1 MNTKFGLTLL
11 SLILA
16 SSASAQMS
24 TILPGGRGNIY
35 IGNAINLPG
44 PSANIVISPR
54 ISLPA
59 PLLSPSVALTLAP
72 VPMAAYAV
80 IPVLP
85 IALPAAVPAYRITA
99 QRENIAIPGALIAHF
114 ASAPSKDATPAKDAI
129 ASREKLNNLFDGRK
143 QPAEKSPVDEFGPV
157 RSDRHH
163 SLPENDLEKE
173 IGAY

>member
-1 MNTKFGLTLL
+1 MNTKFSLSLL

-35 IGNAINLPG
+35 LGNAINLPG
-44 PSANIVISPR
+44 PTANIVISPR

-59 PLLSPSVALTLAP
+59 PLLSPTIALTLAP

-85 IALPAAVPAYRITA
+85 ISLPAAIPAIRVTA
-99 QRENIAIPGALIAHF
+99 ERENVAFPSALRARF
-114 ASAPSKDATPAKDAI
+114 AAPSKDAAPAKDVVA
-129 ASREKLNNLFDGRK
+129 AREKLENLFDGRK
-143 QPAEKSPVDEFGPV
+143 QPAEKSSVDDLGPI